1 MDKMS
6 QKQKSENFVKLKERK
21 RDGVAIIELSG
32 KLMGG
37 PDAET
42 IDETIKTLLHEGVK
56 NIVVNLEKV
65 RWVNSTGLGILISGY
80 TTVKKSGGELK
91 LLKVSDRIENI
102 FIVSKLYTVFESEL
116 IQLFLK
122 TLGSPFVQC
131 DCFLERGTAMGADS
145 GVTPRIR
152 WHSES
157 A

>member
-1 MDKMS
+1 MKI
-6 QKQKSENFVKLKERK
+6 KERK

-102 FIVSKLYTVFESEL
+102 FIVSKLYTVFESFDDEDEAVRS
-116 IQLFLK
+116 F
-122 TLGSPFVQC
+122 S
-131 DCFLERGTAMGADS
+131 
-145 GVTPRIR
+145 
-152 WHSES
+152 
-157 A
+157 

>member
-1 MDKMS
+1 MKI
-6 QKQKSENFVKLKERK
+6 KERK

-102 FIVSKLYTVFESEL
+102 FIVSKLYTVFESFDDE
-116 IQLFLK
+116 
-122 TLGSPFVQC
+122 
-131 DCFLERGTAMGADS
+131 DEA
-145 GVTPRIR
+145 IR
-152 WHSES
+152 SFS
-157 A
+157 